1 MTAMI
6 YASDKDNNGWISAA
20 ELKEMLLKI
29 APENEKDSVD
39 ELVRMLMMMISADDE
54 TKVSLDAVVGYFV
67 DDISKNDPKAANRTI
82 FKMADINKDGTLSKT
97 ELGKYFKME
106 GSGIDTAIL
115 EEMMKEADKD
125 KDGRLD
131 FAEFCALM
139 DKK

>member
-1 MTAMI
+1 
-6 YASDKDNNGWISAA
+6 
-20 ELKEMLLKI
+20 
-29 APENEKDSVD
+29 
-39 ELVRMLMMMISADDE
+39 MMMISADDE

-67 DDISKNDPKAANRTI
+67 DDISKNDPMAANRTI
-82 FKMADINKDGTLSKT
+82 FKMADINKDGTISKT

-125 KDGRLD
+125 KDGKLN
-131 FAEFCALM
+131 FAEFCVLM